1 MHHPLM
7 SLYAALLFYVLSP
20 GVFLSIPEGASRF
33 MKAGVHAALFA
44 VVYHLTHK
52 AVWRVLYEGK

>member
-1 MHHPLM
+1 M